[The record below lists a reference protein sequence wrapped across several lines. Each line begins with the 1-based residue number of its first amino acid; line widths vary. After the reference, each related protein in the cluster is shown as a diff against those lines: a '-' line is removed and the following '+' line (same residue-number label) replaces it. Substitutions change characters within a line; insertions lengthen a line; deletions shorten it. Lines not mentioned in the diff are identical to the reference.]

1 MYAPQYHQIDMPKLG
16 SAAAGATEIGRATCN
31 ALPVKLLV
39 TKLLFTPD
47 IAITASASVYATI
60 VVKVG
65 ATTIATITTDTTA
78 NGGTGDMSAATC
90 YDLSAFLS
98 ATGADLQIDSLE
110 AVNAAKTAYAST
122 GTVVSGV
129 FSLQTIELRS

>member
-47 IAITASASVYATI
+47 TAITASASVYATV
-60 VVKVG
+60 VVKIG

-98 ATGADLQIDSLE
+98 AAGADLQIDSLE

-129 FSLQTIELRS
+129 FSLQTIEMRS

>member
-1 MYAPQYHQIDMPKLG
+1 MSSPVFHQIDMPKLG

-47 IAITASASVYATI
+47 TAITASASVYATV
-60 VVKVG
+60 VVKIG

-78 NGGTGDMSAATC
+78 APATC
-90 YDLSAFLS
+90 PRRPATTSA
-98 ATGADLQIDSLE
+98 
-110 AVNAAKTAYAST
+110 
-122 GTVVSGV
+122 
-129 FSLQTIELRS
+129 RS

>member
-1 MYAPQYHQIDMPKLG
+1 MSSPVFHQIDMPKLG

-47 IAITASASVYATI
+47 TAITASALVYATV
-60 VVKVG
+60 VVKIG

-98 ATGADLQIDSLE
+98 AFRILYRLGYRFGLFRALP
-110 AVNAAKTAYAST
+110 
-122 GTVVSGV
+122 GV
-129 FSLQTIELRS
+129 GFVCGGQG